1 MEIELDKLKQDK
13 QIIKLEKCSDDL
25 FVSPVVITVK
35 KDKSEKLALDS
46 KKLNKAIYKN
56 KYQMQSIDHLVDAVA
71 LHISQRQNSP
81 GIFWF
86 SKIDLKYAYSQIPLH
101 QSVANRCN
109 FSVLG
114 GRATGIYRFLNGFYG
129 LTDMPATFQK
139 DIDKTLDGIS
149 SKFAFLDDILVST
162 KWTIKEQEHKLDLN
176 FAKTRL
182 RRSSN
187 KPPKVKICE
196 KQN

>member
-1 MEIELDKLKQDK
+1 M
-13 QIIKLEKCSDDL
+13 
-25 FVSPVVITVK
+25 K

-56 KYQMQSIDHLVDAVA
+56 KYQMRSIDHLLDAVA

-81 GIFWF
+81 GLFWF
-86 SKIDLKYAYSQIPLH
+86 SKIDLKYAYSQIPLD

-129 LTDMPATFQK
+129 LLNMTATFQK
-139 DIDKTLDGIS
+139 DIDKTLDVIS
-149 SKFAFLDDILVST
+149 SKFAFLDDIKMDYQRT
-162 KWTIKEQEHKLDLN
+162 GTEI
-176 FAKTRL
+176 R
-182 RRSSN
+182 
-187 KPPKVKICE
+187 
-196 KQN
+196 